1 MKRLGGFLIFG
12 AVVLVSL
19 LATDATARNVPS
31 TTSLRSS
38 LTAIPAPVK
47 EALSVVE
54 SSRKAGPLRVDQN
67 AGSVMG
73 GAWTAETTGQSPGV
87 IQHWSVLASDSKGRI
102 VLGIIVM
109 DNGTEAVS
117 GWVPG
122 ASHATNWI
130 FNRADPS
137 TSVRHMTVTGSTHTM
152 WSRSPRPSSDQPLTS
167 WTDSPSVTARF
178 GPCPT
183 SI

>member
-1 MKRLGGFLIFG
+1 MKRLFG
-12 AVVLVSL
+12 VLTIGAIVNVSL
-19 LATDATARNVPS
+19 VATEATARNGPS
-31 TTSLRSS
+31 TPSPRSS
-38 LTAIPAPVK
+38 LTAIPASVQ

-54 SSRKAGPLRVDQN
+54 SSRKAGPLSVNQN

-73 GAWTAETTGQSPGV
+73 GVWTAETTGQSPGV
-87 IQHWSVLASDSKGRI
+87 TQHWSVPATDSKGRI
-102 VLGIIVM
+102 SLGIIVM

-152 WSRSPRPSSDQPLTS
+152 WSRSPRQSSH
-167 WTDSPSVTARF
+167 
-178 GPCPT
+178 
-183 SI
+183 